1 MPKYKV
7 LAKSFINNS
16 IVEEGEIVDY
26 DGKPGSN
33 LERIKD
39 DKPRGGRKDA
49 EGGKK
54 DAEGNEASGEEKG
67 GE

>member
-16 IVEEGEIVDY
+16 IVEEGDIVEY

-33 LERIKD
+33 LELIED
-39 DKPRGGRKDA
+39 DKPKR
-49 EGGKK
+49 GKK
-54 DAEGNEASGEEKG
+54 AVEAEESSKEQAGE
-67 GE
+67 

>member
-16 IVEEGEIVDY
+16 IVEEGDIVDY

-33 LERIKD
+33 LELVEG
-39 DKPRGGRKDA
+39 DKPKA
-49 EGGKK
+49 KGGKK
-54 DAEGNEASGEEKG
+54 SAEAEVSSSEEKA

>member
-16 IVEEGEIVDY
+16 IVEEGDVVEY
-26 DGKPGSN
+26 DGKPGSS
-33 LERIKD
+33 LELVEG
-39 DKPRGGRKDA
+39 DKPKKG
-49 EGGKK
+49 GGKK
-54 DAEGNEASGEEKG
+54 AAEAEGSSSDEEKG

>member
-16 IVEEGEIVDY
+16 IAEEGEIVEY
-26 DGKPGSN
+26 DGKPGTN
-33 LERIKD
+33 LELLED
-39 DKPRGGRKDA
+39 DKPRR
-49 EGGKK
+49 GKK
-54 DAEGNEASGEEKG
+54 AVEAGEPSKEQD

>member
-16 IVEEGEIVDY
+16 IVEEGDIVDY

-33 LERIKD
+33 LELVEG
-39 DKPRGGRKDA
+39 DKPKGK
-49 EGGKK
+49 GGKK
-54 DAEGNEASGEEKG
+54 GAEAEGSSSEEKA

>member
-16 IVEEGEIVDY
+16 IVEEGDIVDY

-33 LERIKD
+33 LELVEG
-39 DKPRGGRKDA
+39 DKPKAR
-49 EGGKK
+49 GGKK
-54 DAEGNEASGEEKG
+54 GNEAEGSSAEEKG

>member
-16 IVEEGEIVDY
+16 IVEEGDVVDY

-33 LERIKD
+33 LELVEE
-39 DKPRGGRKDA
+39 DKPKGRGKRAEA
-49 EGGKK
+49 EGSS
-54 DAEGNEASGEEKG
+54 NEEKA